1 MNNQLSLE
9 ILNDTSESTAVE
21 PACTPVGA
29 SQQEFVAFIAVMIVL
44 DGALIFGLIEK
55 AAAIVAQVAVRF
67 GG

>member
-1 MNNQLSLE
+1 
-9 ILNDTSESTAVE
+9 
-21 PACTPVGA
+21 
-29 SQQEFVAFIAVMIVL
+29 MIVL